1 MKHINIRS
9 WKPSRIR
16 TRMWFTHWYSSRTL
30 RFQKLFDPVQLCER
44 FMHLKLQILIFY
56 SNIPQQ
62 EGSVEY
68 LNFHTFPQALLCWHC
83 RITLLP
89 RCFGYQWDGAR
100 PRLECFKMCGGN
112 TKLWN
117 IISQHLPKEKT
128 CTANQYTRTHCS
140 RVINSF
146 QRGSGARQ
154 TSKLFDVLLHHP
166 EQRPANQSPFIKYRT
181 EVYPCCTECWG
192 AEVSITHQ
200 YIHEGASF
208 VISTPQPARQYHECT
223 LHINA
228 SLLLGTTEEDN

>member
-1 MKHINIRS
+1 MKHINICS

-16 TRMWFTHWYSSRTL
+16 TRMWFTHWYSSWTL

-83 RITLLP
+83 RIILLP

-154 TSKLFDVLLHHP
+154 TSKSLKGIGYCTI
-166 EQRPANQSPFIKYRT
+166 QSNAQQIKARSSSTALKFIH
-181 EVYPCCTECWG
+181 VALS
-192 AEVSITHQ
+192 AEVLKW
-200 YIHEGASF
+200 AS
-208 VISTPQPARQYHECT
+208 
-223 LHINA
+223 HINIFTRVHHLSSLRRNPPA
-228 SLLLGTTEEDN
+228 STMNALFI